1 MKIIKFPLHFS
12 EVQERIQQINPVKY
26 SNTRNYIDGS
36 VSYLSPY
43 ISRGIISTKD
53 IFQQV
58 LNLGY
63 SVKQSEKFIQELTW
77 RDYWQQI
84 WIEKQDLIN
93 SDLKNNQL
101 KVDNHQIPK
110 AIVEGNCSIEAID
123 NAIKEF
129 YDTGYIHN
137 HVRMYIAAISC
148 NNAKSHWKA
157 PAQWM
162 YYHLLDGDW
171 ASNALSWQWV
181 CGANSNKLYFANQDN
196 INKYC
201 YTQQKNTFLDVDYS
215 EFYSMGIPSELKET
229 VDLKLTTPLP
239 KTDNSL
245 KIDTELPT
253 LIYNYYNLDPKWRTE
268 KKANRIL
275 HIEPSVF
282 ENYPISRK
290 SMDFML
296 NLSKNIDDIQLFVG
310 SFEGLKELTEVSP
323 LYFKEHPLNT
333 HYKGIEDQR
342 DWMFTV
348 KGYYPSFFKF
358 WNKCKKELK
367 TA

>member
-1 MKIIKFPLHFS
+1 
-12 EVQERIQQINPVKY
+12 
-26 SNTRNYIDGS
+26 
-36 VSYLSPY
+36 
-43 ISRGIISTKD
+43 
-53 IFQQV
+53 
-58 LNLGY
+58 
-63 SVKQSEKFIQELTW
+63 
-77 RDYWQQI
+77 
-84 WIEKQDLIN
+84 
-93 SDLKNNQL
+93 
-101 KVDNHQIPK
+101 
-110 AIVEGNCSIEAID
+110 
-123 NAIKEF
+123 
-129 YDTGYIHN
+129 
-137 HVRMYIAAISC
+137 MYIAAISC

-181 CGANSNKLYFANQDN
+181 CGANSTKLYFANQDN

-229 VDLKLTTPLP
+229 VDLKLITPLP
-239 KTDNSL
+239 KSDNSL
-245 KIDTELPT
+245 QIATELPT

-268 KKANRIL
+268 QKANRIL
-275 HIEPSVF
+275 LIEPSVF
-282 ENYPISRK
+282 ENYPISKK
-290 SMDFML
+290 SMEFML
-296 NLSKNIDDIQLFVG
+296 NLSKNIDNIQLFVG
-310 SFEGLKELTEVSP
+310 SFEELKELTKASP
-323 LYFKEHPLNT
+323 IYFKEHPLNT

-348 KGYYPSFFKF
+348 KGYFPSFFKF

>member
-1 MKIIKFPLHFS
+1 MNTDLSFIYDKIETI
-12 EVQERIQQINPVKY
+12 EPVSYAK
-26 SNTRNYIDGS
+26 NRNYIDGA
-36 VSYLSPY
+36 VSKLSPY
-43 ISRGIISTKD
+43 ISRGVISTKE
-53 IFQQV
+53 I
-58 LNLGY
+58 LNSLLNRGFNPN
-63 SVKQSEKFIQELTW
+63 KIEKFIQELAW

-101 KVDNHQIPK
+101 NVDNHQIPK

-129 YDTGYIHN
+129 YNTGYIHN

-181 CGANSNKLYFANQDN
+181 CGANSTKLYFANQDN

-229 VDLKLTTPLP
+229 VDLKLITPLP
-239 KTDNSL
+239 KSDNSL
-245 KIDTELPT
+245 QIATELPT

-268 KKANRIL
+268 QKANRIL
-275 HIEPSVF
+275 LIEPSVF
-282 ENYPISRK
+282 ENYPISKK
-290 SMDFML
+290 SMEFML
-296 NLSKNIDDIQLFVG
+296 NLSKNIDNIQLFVG
-310 SFEGLKELTEVSP
+310 SFEELEELTKASP
-323 LYFKEHPLNT
+323 IYFKEHPLNT

-348 KGYYPSFFKF
+348 KGYFPSFFKF

>member
-1 MKIIKFPLHFS
+1 MNTDLSFIYDKIETI
-12 EVQERIQQINPVKY
+12 EPVSYAK
-26 SNTRNYIDGS
+26 NRNYIDGA
-36 VSYLSPY
+36 VSKLSPY
-43 ISRGIISTKD
+43 ISRGVISTKE
-53 IFQQV
+53 I
-58 LNLGY
+58 LNSLLNRGFNPN
-63 SVKQSEKFIQELTW
+63 KIEKFIQELAW

-110 AIVEGNCSIEAID
+110 AVVEGNSSIEAID

-129 YDTGYIHN
+129 YNTGYIHN

-181 CGANSNKLYFANQDN
+181 CGANSTKLYFANQDN

-229 VDLKLTTPLP
+229 VDLKLITPLP
-239 KTDNSL
+239 KSDNSL
-245 KIDTELPT
+245 QIATELPT

-268 KKANRIL
+268 QKANRIL
-275 HIEPSVF
+275 LIEPSVF
-282 ENYPISRK
+282 ENYPISKK
-290 SMDFML
+290 SMEFML
-296 NLSKNIDDIQLFVG
+296 NLSKNIDNIQLFVG
-310 SFEGLKELTEVSP
+310 SFEELEELTKASP
-323 LYFKEHPLNT
+323 IYFKEHPLNT

-348 KGYYPSFFKF
+348 KGYFPSFFKF

>member
-1 MKIIKFPLHFS
+1 MNTDLTFIYDKIEAI
-12 EVQERIQQINPVKY
+12 EPVSYAK
-26 SNTRNYIDGS
+26 NRNYIDGA
-36 VSYLSPY
+36 VSKLSPY
-43 ISRGIISTKD
+43 ISRGVISTKE
-53 IFQQV
+53 I
-58 LNLGY
+58 LNSLLERGFNPN
-63 SVKQSEKFIQELTW
+63 KIEKFIQELAW

-101 KVDNHQIPK
+101 NVDNHQIPK

-129 YDTGYIHN
+129 YNTGYIHN

-215 EFYSMGIPSELKET
+215 EFYSMDIPSKLKET
-229 VDLKLTTPLP
+229 VDLKLATPLP
-239 KTDNSL
+239 KNDNSL
-245 KIDTELPT
+245 QIDTELPS
-253 LIYNYYNLDPKWRTE
+253 LIYNYYNLDPKWRSE
-268 KKANRIL
+268 QKANRIL
-275 HIEPSVF
+275 LIEPSVF
-282 ENYPISRK
+282 ENYPISKK

-296 NLSKNIDDIQLFVG
+296 NLSKNIDNIQLFVG
-310 SFEGLKELTEVSP
+310 SFEELKELTKASQV
-323 LYFKEHPLNT
+323 YFKEHPLNT

-348 KGYYPSFFKF
+348 KGYYSSFFKF

-367 TA
+367 TT

>member
-1 MKIIKFPLHFS
+1 MNTDLSFIYNKIHT
-12 EVQERIQQINPVKY
+12 IQPVYYAK
-26 SNTRNYIDGS
+26 NRNYIDGA
-36 VSYLSPY
+36 VSKLSPY
-43 ISRGIISTKD
+43 ISRGVISTKE
-53 IFQQV
+53 I
-58 LNLGY
+58 LNSLLERGFNPN
-63 SVKQSEKFIQELTW
+63 KIEKFIQELAW

-84 WIEKQDLIN
+84 WIEKQNLIN

-110 AIVEGNCSIEAID
+110 AIVEGNSSIEAID

-129 YDTGYIHN
+129 YSTGYIHN

-181 CGANSNKLYFANQDN
+181 CGANSAKLYFANQDN

-215 EFYSMGIPSELKET
+215 EFYSMGIPPELKET
-229 VDLKLTTPLP
+229 VELKLATPLP

-245 KIDTELPT
+245 QIDTELPS
-253 LIYNYYNLDPKWRTE
+253 LIYNYYNLDQKWRSE
-268 KKANRIL
+268 LNANRIL
-275 HIEPSVF
+275 LIEPSVF
-282 ENYPISRK
+282 ENYPISKK
-290 SMDFML
+290 SIEFML
-296 NLSKNIDDIQLFVG
+296 NLSKNIDNIQLFVG
-310 SFEGLKELTEVSP
+310 SFKELKELTKASP
-323 LYFKEHPLNT
+323 IYFKEHPLNT

-367 TA
+367 TV

>member
-1 MKIIKFPLHFS
+1 MNTDLSFIYDKIETI
-12 EVQERIQQINPVKY
+12 EPVSYAK
-26 SNTRNYIDGS
+26 NRNYIDGA
-36 VSYLSPY
+36 VSKLSPY
-43 ISRGIISTKD
+43 ISRGVISTKE
-53 IFQQV
+53 I
-58 LNLGY
+58 LNSLLNRGFNPN
-63 SVKQSEKFIQELTW
+63 KIEKFIQELAW

-110 AIVEGNCSIEAID
+110 AVVEGNSSIEAID

-129 YDTGYIHN
+129 YNTGYIHN

-181 CGANSNKLYFANQDN
+181 CGANSTKLYFANQDN

-229 VDLKLTTPLP
+229 VDLKLITPLP
-239 KTDNSL
+239 KSDNSL
-245 KIDTELPT
+245 QIATELPT

-268 KKANRIL
+268 QKANRIL
-275 HIEPSVF
+275 LIEPSVF
-282 ENYPISRK
+282 ENYPISKK
-290 SMDFML
+290 SMEFML
-296 NLSKNIDDIQLFVG
+296 NLSKNIDNIQLFVG
-310 SFEGLKELTEVSP
+310 SFEELKELTKASP
-323 LYFKEHPLNT
+323 IYFKEHPLNT

-348 KGYYPSFFKF
+348 KGYFPSFFRF

>member
-1 MKIIKFPLHFS
+1 MNTDLTFIYDKIEAI
-12 EVQERIQQINPVKY
+12 EPVSYAK
-26 SNTRNYIDGS
+26 NRNYIDGA
-36 VSYLSPY
+36 VSKLSPY
-43 ISRGIISTKD
+43 ISRGVISTKE
-53 IFQQV
+53 I
-58 LNLGY
+58 LNSLLERGFNPN
-63 SVKQSEKFIQELTW
+63 KIEKFIQELAW

-84 WIEKQDLIN
+84 WIEKQNLID

-129 YDTGYIHN
+129 YNTGYIHN

-148 NNAKSHWKA
+148 NNAKSHWKV

-181 CGANSNKLYFANQDN
+181 CGANSTKLYFANQEN

-201 YTQQKNTFLDVDYS
+201 HTQQKNTFLDVDYS
-215 EFYSMGIPSELKET
+215 EFYSMGIPSKLKET

-239 KTDNSL
+239 KSDNSL
-245 KIDTELPT
+245 QINTELPS
-253 LIYNYYNLDPKWRTE
+253 LIYNYYNLDPKWRSE
-268 KKANRIL
+268 QKANRIL
-275 HIEPSVF
+275 LIEPSVF
-282 ENYPISRK
+282 ENYPISKK
-290 SMDFML
+290 SIEFML
-296 NLSKNIDDIQLFVG
+296 NLSKNIDNIQLFVG
-310 SFEGLKELTEVSP
+310 SFEKLKELTKASP
-323 LYFKEHPLNT
+323 IYFKEHPLNT